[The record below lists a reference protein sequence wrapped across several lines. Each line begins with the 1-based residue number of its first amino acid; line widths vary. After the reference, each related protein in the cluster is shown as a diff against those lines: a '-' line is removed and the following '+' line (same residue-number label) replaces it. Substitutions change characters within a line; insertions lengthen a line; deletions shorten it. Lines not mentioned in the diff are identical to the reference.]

1 MSFDDKSQSYL
12 EKGYALGRGYAP
24 SLRLNLQHR
33 LLRELL
39 GYEIHPSILSS
50 HKLPKK
56 PKIADIGAGTGQWL
70 IDVNRLLPSA
80 HLDGFDISKDQYP
93 NNAWLPAQI
102 SLQELDIM
110 KPIPF
115 SLQNQY
121 DIVHV
126 QLFLCVVQRDGPEH
140 VLKQLYKLLSMSS
153 PEALSL
159 SERSRRIS
167 SVGYHFRL
175 LIKYNEEPGGY
186 LQWVEYDPMS
196 FRVVSPDLSL
206 KQTANERH
214 VEIVRGPQGSTTE
227 SV

>member
-1 MSFDDKSQSYL
+1 MSFNDKSQSYL
-12 EKGYALGRGYAP
+12 EKGYALGRGYAS

-39 GYEIHPSILSS
+39 GYDIHPSILSS
-50 HKLPKK
+50 HKLAQN
-56 PKIADIGAGTGQWL
+56 PKIADIGAGTAQWL

-93 NNAWLPAQI
+93 NNAWLPAQN

-110 KPIPF
+110 KPIPS
-115 SLQNQY
+115 SLEDQY

-153 PEALSL
+153 PDTLSL
-159 SERSRRIS
+159 SERSSRIS
-167 SVGYHFRL
+167 PVGDHFFL
-175 LIKYNEEPGGY
+175 LIMIKGQAATFNG
-186 LQWVEYDPMS
+186 
-196 FRVVSPDLSL
+196 
-206 KQTANERH
+206 
-214 VEIVRGPQGSTTE
+214 
-227 SV
+227 